1 MLATALVHKVKAAW
15 LCTITYIQHDV
26 EGGCETVHESA
37 RTADAC
43 RKHSIRSRQ
52 RTVQS
57 SQEVVL
63 YRRSFGRQ
71 W

>member
-1 MLATALVHKVKAAW
+1 MLATAFGAQLLAAW
-15 LCTITYIQHDV
+15 LCTITYIQYDV
-26 EGGCETVHESA
+26 ERGCEAIHESA

-57 SQEVVL
+57 AQEVVL
-63 YRRSFGRQ
+63 YRRSLGRQ